1 MRDRYAMI
9 TVDTE
14 ALPKRASDDHVNRL
28 IWGRFPKGTAGV
40 AEMCKIG
47 DEFGVKHVFFTD
59 LCGAYSRLDE
69 LKEVVHWLDEQGQD
83 VQLHTHPEYLP
94 DSFWKEHGLSNRPQY
109 MNQYTEQARAEFVFK
124 HFAGLMSE
132 VTGKPVLAHRAGSF
146 RWNADTIRALKAV
159 GIPLSFN
166 NSVCAVHN
174 NQCIYSKPTNNPFVW
189 SNGVIEVPMT
199 EKRILGKVGKPEWW
213 ARLTYPES
221 SYFRFRPWWGQLL
234 LNTLSGNPSFAVF
247 LLHSWSLL
255 FWDENGLGE
264 YRDDSRME
272 GYRKLLARLT
282 KDYDVITTAEFLD
295 LKARGKIVVPDT
307 VDLSLAEL
315 QAEPDNK
322 IQKKA

>member
-1 MRDRYAMI
+1 VR
-9 TVDTE
+9 
-14 ALPKRASDDHVNRL
+14 
-28 IWGRFPKGTAGV
+28 
-40 AEMCKIG
+40 
-47 DEFGVKHVFFTD
+47 
-59 LCGAYSRLDE
+59 
-69 LKEVVHWLDEQGQD
+69 WLDEQGQD

-146 RWNADTIRALKAV
+146 RWNADTIRALEAV

-174 NQCIYSKPTNNPFVW
+174 KQCIYSKPTNNPFVW

>member
-255 FWDENGLGE
+255 
-264 YRDDSRME
+264 
-272 GYRKLLARLT
+272 
-282 KDYDVITTAEFLD
+282 
-295 LKARGKIVVPDT
+295 
-307 VDLSLAEL
+307 
-315 QAEPDNK
+315 
-322 IQKKA
+322 

>member
-69 LKEVVHWLDEQGQD
+69 LKEVVRWLDEQGQD

-132 VTGKPVLAHRAGSF
+132 VTGKQVLAHRAGSF

-174 NQCIYSKPTNNPFVW
+174 KQCIYSKPTNNPFVW